1 MKRTLTELLRC
12 PETGSRL
19 ALHVFAEAGGEV
31 TEGVLVA
38 ADGRHWYPLT
48 RSIPRLLP
56 PELFPRGD
64 FAAEHRREL
73 EQLGLKAEEALRG
86 SRPSDG
92 ASPAKASP
100 ATAHEGGGLITMK
113 QRTAE
118 SFTFEWREY
127 QRFGWD
133 DPTFDLERERRV
145 FLQKTVSAEADWAGA
160 LTLDAGCGN
169 GRYSYWAARFGAKV
183 VAMDLSESVDGA
195 YANTPGLDVHVVQG
209 DILRPPFARE
219 TFARVFSIGVL
230 MHTGDARRATLSLCG
245 LLAPGG
251 ELSINLYGRGNP
263 VYELND
269 RLVRRFTARM
279 DRRDILRFTARMAR
293 FADFCARHHL
303 LNLVNAFIRLENH
316 PHCIFDWY
324 SAPVATHHSD
334 GEVAS
339 WFRAGGLEVVAV
351 ESGRPGSLNRAAGRL
366 LGATAFR
373 AGSSVRLLGRKPTV
387 RGAEGEQR
395 VDQ

>member
-19 ALHVFAEAGGEV
+19 ALHAFAEDGGEV

-48 RSIPRLLP
+48 RSIPRMLS
-56 PELFPRGD
+56 PELFPRGE
-64 FAAEHRREL
+64 FAAERRRDL
-73 EQLGLKAEEALRG
+73 QQLGLEAEQEASRG
-86 SRPSDG
+86 RSSDG

-100 ATAHEGGGLITMK
+100 ATADEGGGLTAVR

-118 SFTFEWREY
+118 SFAFEWREY

-145 FLQKTVSAEADWAGA
+145 FLQKTVSAERDWAGA
-160 LTLDAGCGN
+160 RTLDAGCGN

-195 YANTPGLDVHVVQG
+195 YANTRGLDVHVVQG
-209 DILRPPFARE
+209 DILRPPFAPE
-219 TFARVFSIGVL
+219 TFARIFSIGVL
-230 MHTGDARRATLSLCG
+230 MHTGDARRATLSLCR

-251 ELSINLYGRGNP
+251 ELSINLYGTGNP
-263 VYELND
+263 LYELND
-269 RLVRRFTARM
+269 RLIRRFTARM
-279 DRRDILRFTARMAR
+279 ARPDILRFTARMAR
-293 FADFCARHHL
+293 FADLCARHHL
-303 LNLVNAFIRLENH
+303 LNLVNAFLRLENH

-324 SAPVATHHSD
+324 SAPVATHHTD

-339 WFRAGGLEVVAV
+339 WFRAGGLEVLAV
-351 ESGRPGSLNRAAGRL
+351 ESGRPGSLNRGAGRL

-387 RGAEGEQR
+387 RGVEGEQR
-395 VDQ
+395 VER

>member
-100 ATAHEGGGLITMK
+100 ATAHEGGGLIAMK

-195 YANTPGLDVHVVQG
+195 YANTRGLDVHVVQG
-209 DILRPPFARE
+209 DILRPPFAPE

-251 ELSINLYGRGNP
+251 ELSINLYGTGNP

-395 VDQ
+395 VDR